1 MWLRTQRKLNRFVLG
16 GCAESIEANGFISAA
31 NARYAGWDVDEADL
45 NAVSF
50 FSFFRPLIVGGKI
63 LG

>member
-1 MWLRTQRKLNRFVLG
+1 LNQFIREG
-16 GCAESIEANGFISAA
+16 RAESIESDGFSSGAS
-31 NARYAGWDVDEADL
+31 ARYAGWDVEEADL